1 MAAINFPTA
10 TSNGQTFEA
19 DTGVIYTYVGT
30 PPNGFWSGTF
40 GTAGLTTL
48 DGRYIAKNDGNTVQT
63 ILTQGLKFNNGTS
76 DTVVIDGV
84 NGQFKLGSAP
94 AGGTLGVK
102 FAASTS
108 GIIVE
113 PTTATL
119 NQSYIDFNNSAG
131 ATAGQITQNGTNTV
145 NYSTSSDYRL
155 KENVTVLS
163 NGIARIKQLLPK
175 RFNFIDS
182 DITVDGFLAH
192 EAQAVV
198 PEAVTG
204 DKDGER
210 MQSIDQSKLIPV
222 LTAGLQESIT
232 KIEAL
237 ELNDKYAFNN
247 SLVVKQPSS
256 ALNQPFASFLNNA
269 GNSAGFIVQNSI
281 NSVAYTTVSDY
292 RLQENTTE
300 LAAATQRFKQL
311 APKQFNFT
319 ADPNLTI
326 DGFVAHEAQAVVPE
340 AIIGQKDG
348 SVFQSIDHSKFVPL
362 ITGALQESIT
372 RLDSLETNKNKIK
385 NELTIQHSSSL
396 LNQPFTS
403 FLNSVGGPAGA
414 IIQNGVNSVTYSTSS
429 DYRLKDNVVELT
441 GAIPRLKQLAP
452 KRFNFK
458 AASDITVDGF
468 IAHEAQIVVP
478 EAVTGTHNQ
487 LDGNGNP
494 VYQGIDQSRLVPL
507 LTAALQDAIT
517 RIENLESEVSS
528 LKGA

>member
-10 TSNGQTFEA
+10 TANGQTFEA

-84 NGQFKLGSAP
+84 NGQFKLGNAP
-94 AGGTLGVK
+94 TGGALGVK
-102 FAASTS
+102 FDTSTS
-108 GIIVE
+108 GVVIE
-113 PTTATL
+113 PTTSTL
-119 NQSYIDFNNSAG
+119 SQSYIDFNNSAG
-131 ATAGQITQNGTNTV
+131 LVAGQITQNGTLTV
-145 NYSTSSDYRL
+145 NYGTVSDYRL
-155 KENVTVLS
+155 KENVTDIS
-163 NGIARIKQLLPK
+163 NGITRIKQLQPK

-182 DITVDGFLAH
+182 DITVDGFIAH
-192 EAQAVV
+192 EAQSVV
-198 PEAVTG
+198 PEAVAG
-204 DKDGER
+204 EKDGER
-210 MQSIDQSKLIPV
+210 MQSIDQSKLVPV
-222 LTAGLQESIT
+222 LAAGLKESIA

-237 ELNDKYAFNN
+237 ELDNKYNFNN
-247 SLVVKQPSS
+247 SIVIKQSGPS
-256 ALNQPFASFLNNA
+256 LNQPLASFLNSKDE
-269 GNSAGFIVQNSI
+269 SAGSIVQNSI

-300 LAAATQRFKQL
+300 LVEATQRFKGL

-340 AIIGQKDG
+340 AVIGQKDG
-348 SVFQSIDHSKFVPL
+348 SFFQSIDHSKFVPL

-372 RLDSLETNKNKIK
+372 RIDSLETDKNKFSD
-385 NELTIQHSSSL
+385 ELTIKQSDSL
-396 LNQPFTS
+396 LNKPFAS

-441 GAIPRLKQLAP
+441 AAIPRLKQLSP
-452 KRFNFK
+452 KRFNFTE
-458 AASDITVDGF
+458 AADVTVDGF
-468 IAHEAQIVVP
+468 LAHEAQIVVP

-487 LDGNGNP
+487 LDDNGNP

-507 LTAALQDAIT
+507 LTAALQEAIS
-517 RIENLESEVSS
+517 RIEVLETKITTLEGS
-528 LKGA
+528 

>member
-10 TSNGQTFEA
+10 TSNGQTFTA
-19 DTGVIYTYVGT
+19 DTGVIYTYIGT

-40 GTAGLTTL
+40 ATTGLSQL
-48 DGRYIAKNDGNTVQT
+48 DSRYIAKNDGNTVQT

-84 NGQFKLGSAP
+84 NGQLKLGNAP
-94 AGGTLGVK
+94 AGGTLSVK
-102 FAASTS
+102 FAATTS
-108 GIIVE
+108 GLIVE
-113 PTTATL
+113 PATATL

-131 ATAGQITQNGTNTV
+131 STAGQITQNGTNTV

-155 KENVTVLS
+155 KENVTGIS
-163 NGIARIKQLLPK
+163 NGIARVKQLLPK

-204 DKDGER
+204 EKDGKR
-210 MQSIDQSKLIPV
+210 MQSIDQSKLVPV
-222 LTAGLQESIT
+222 LAAGLQESIA

-237 ELNDKYAFNN
+237 ELDDKYSFDN
-247 SLVVKQPSS
+247 SVVVQHPSS
-256 ALNQPFASFLNNA
+256 VLNLPFVSFLNSA
-269 GNSAGFIVQNSI
+269 GNSAGCIVQNSI

-300 LAAATQRFKQL
+300 LVEATKRFKGL
-311 APKQFNFT
+311 APKQFNFA
-319 ADPNLTI
+319 ADPDLTI

-340 AIIGQKDG
+340 AVTGQKDG
-348 SVFQSIDHSKFVPL
+348 GSFQSIDHSKFVPL
-362 ITGALQESIT
+362 ITGALQESIA
-372 RLDSLETNKNKIK
+372 RLDSLETNKNTVKD
-385 NELTIQHSSSL
+385 ELVIQQSSSL

-403 FLNSVGGPAGA
+403 FLNSLGGPAGA
-414 IIQNGVNSVTYSTSS
+414 IIQNGVNSVTYATSS
-429 DYRLKDNVVELT
+429 DYRLKENVIDLS

-478 EAVTGTHNQ
+478 EAVTGTHNE

-494 VYQGIDQSRLVPL
+494 VYQGIDQSRIVPL
-507 LTAALQDAIT
+507 LTAALQEAID
-517 RIENLESEVSS
+517 RIETLETEVAA
-528 LKGA
+528 LKGG